1 MNGIKSTFQVEK
13 HKRKKKIS
21 SENLPKVIGV
31 ISKTKST
38 FGFLTL
44 RRLFFS

>member
-1 MNGIKSTFQVEK
+1 MASNPHFRWRNTRE
-13 HKRKKKIS
+13 KKKIS